1 MAQDRSQVVSSFT
14 IIKGALIDE
23 THTAFQRWDL
33 SQSKSDNL
41 QRLKD
46 ENTISSTSE
55 NWLRDV
61 AFVLGRR
68 FEPEGRDRALIDLAQ
83 GGCERDTFT
92 PILLWHMTRDEFLV
106 QDFLVNW
113 LFPQFEEGA
122 YRLYAQDLHPYLVK
136 LWKRGGP
143 VEKPWSAQTTKRVA
157 SGLLRMATDFGL
169 LTGTLAREFTSFH
182 LPDDAFIYLLHALSE
197 IETNADKMVHS
208 PQWRMFLMAP
218 GDVERELFRMH
229 QFRRL
234 EYQVA
239 GSLAQLKLPCDSAL
253 AFAEE
258 MVQ

>member
-14 IIKGALIDE
+14 IIKGALIE
-23 THTAFQRWDL
+23 ESYAAFQHWDL
-33 SQSKSDNL
+33 SQTKADNL
-41 QRLKD
+41 QRLKSD
-46 ENTISSTSE
+46 NTIGATSQ

-68 FEPEGRDRALIDLAQ
+68 FEPEGRDQALIALAQ
-83 GGCERDTFT
+83 GGCARDTFT
-92 PILLWHMTRDEFLV
+92 PILLWHITRDEYLV

-113 LFPQFEEGA
+113 LFPEFEVGA
-122 YRLYAQDLHPYLVK
+122 FRMYAQHLHPYLET
-136 LWKRGGP
+136 LWKKGGP
-143 VEKPWSAQTTKRVA
+143 VEKPWSDQTTKRVA

-169 LTGTLAREFTSFH
+169 LTGTLAREFASYP
-182 LPDDAFIYLLHALSE
+182 LPDDAFLYLLHAMSE
-197 IETNADKMVHS
+197 VETNAHKMIHS

-239 GSLAQLKLPCDSAL
+239 GSLAQLKLPCDTAM

-258 MVQ
+258 MVR

>member
-23 THTAFQRWDL
+23 TYAAFLHWDL
-33 SQSKSDNL
+33 SKSKSANIERLKSDN
-41 QRLKD
+41 
-46 ENTISSTSE
+46 TIGADSQ

-68 FEPEGRDRALIDLAQ
+68 FDPEARDRPLVTLAQ
-83 GGCERDTFT
+83 SNCERETFS

-122 YRLYAQDLHPYLVK
+122 YRLYAQDLHPYLEK

-143 VEKPWSAQTTKRVA
+143 VDKPWSAQTTKRVA
-157 SGLLRMATDFGL
+157 SGLLRLATDFGL

-182 LPDDAFIYLLHALSE
+182 LPDDAFLYLLHAMSE
-197 IETNADKMVHS
+197 IEPNANKMVHS
-208 PQWRMFLMAP
+208 PLWRMYLMAS

-253 AFAEE
+253 AYAEE
-258 MVQ
+258 MVR